1 MTTDT
6 RHLLTLREFVQGE
19 AKVKHQLL
27 LDEAVVTDV
36 RNLYVDSLYV
46 VLAYYI
52 EDSSLM
58 KLKVIVYST
67 ETFGL
72 IHTIEMGGRR
82 ANVEGLI
89 ILMHYGLSLHY
100 LNGLFVCENYATDG
114 HINQLE
120 YKLNSFIFMMFIP

>member
-6 RHLLTLREFVQGE
+6 RYLLTLREFVQGE
-19 AKVKHQLL
+19 AAAVVKHQLL
-27 LDEAVVTDV
+27 LDESVVTV

-46 VLAYYI
+46 VLAYFI
-52 EDSSLM
+52 EESSLM
-58 KLKVIVYST
+58 KLKVNVYST
-67 ETFGL
+67 ETFDL

-100 LNGLFVCENYATDG
+100 LNGLFVYENYATDG

-120 YKLNSFIFMMFIP
+120 YKLNSFIFMFIP